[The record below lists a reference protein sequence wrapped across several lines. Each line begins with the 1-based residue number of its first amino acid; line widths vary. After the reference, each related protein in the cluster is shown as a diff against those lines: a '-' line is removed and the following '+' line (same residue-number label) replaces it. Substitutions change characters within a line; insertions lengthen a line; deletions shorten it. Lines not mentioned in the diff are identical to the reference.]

1 MQHKINFGTDGFRA
15 IIAEDFTFANVELIV
30 KSISVYAQKHYGI
43 DKPLLVGY
51 DTRFLADKFALF
63 AAQLLEKFGHIVMLS
78 ENYIPTPALAYCAKA
93 FNSAGAIMFTA
104 SHNPPEYC
112 GIKYIPDYAGP
123 ATKNITD
130 ELVANISLD
139 IQQKNGGK
147 IEKFCAKK
155 IYFNHLKSIIDFAKI
170 RKMKKNVCFDPLY
183 ATANG
188 WFDKILSEY
197 NIPIKIIHNWKDP
210 LFGGGMP
217 EPKEKYLNE
226 LKKIVAETS
235 SAVGFSNDGDAD
247 RYAVIDENAEFVSPN
262 EIMAILLYHLLKYK
276 HSKGI
281 LLKTVAGSLMLNKLA
296 DFLGVQVIETPVG
309 FKYLGEAM
317 RNNPTIIA
325 GEESGGLSIGMHIPE
340 KDGIL
345 ANLLVLEAMAY
356 SGKTLVE
363 LRQEIADIT
372 KVKFI
377 NKRFDLKLSQ
387 KEKEEALNLFLNN
400 SPKEFCGKKVV
411 NISKKDGIKFYLEGG
426 NDWILIR
433 FSGTEPLLRI
443 YFESLDSDF
452 IEMVYFQI
460 KNMIYSSKN

>member
-1 MQHKINFGTDGFRA
+1 
-15 IIAEDFTFANVELIV
+15 
-30 KSISVYAQKHYGI
+30 
-43 DKPLLVGY
+43 
-51 DTRFLADKFALF
+51 
-63 AAQLLEKFGHIVMLS
+63 
-78 ENYIPTPALAYCAKA
+78 
-93 FNSAGAIMFTA
+93 
-104 SHNPPEYC
+104 
-112 GIKYIPDYAGP
+112 
-123 ATKNITD
+123 
-130 ELVANISLD
+130 
-139 IQQKNGGK
+139 
-147 IEKFCAKK
+147 
-155 IYFNHLKSIIDFAKI
+155 
-170 RKMKKNVCFDPLY
+170 
-183 ATANG
+183 
-188 WFDKILSEY
+188 
-197 NIPIKIIHNWKDP
+197 
-210 LFGGGMP
+210 
-217 EPKEKYLNE
+217 
-226 LKKIVAETS
+226 
-235 SAVGFSNDGDAD
+235 
-247 RYAVIDENAEFVSPN
+247 
-262 EIMAILLYHLLKYK
+262 
-276 HSKGI
+276 
-281 LLKTVAGSLMLNKLA
+281 MLNKLA
-296 DFLGVQVIETPVG
+296 DFLGVLVIETPVG